1 MSGAA
6 PFVGETVAWSA
17 GVDRVVLG
25 VVDPSSPGVSEA
37 ISALLVGSIRDARVE
52 VGGHLPGWLVREIE
66 ESYLAPEKV
75 RTLWAPA
82 GHRFAAM
89 IGDRIV
95 ATVHVAKRHATIL
108 TADRMR
114 NVVPASELPG
124 LKPEGF
130 HQVVNVSV
138 LHALRRHGV
147 AARMFEEVVTTFR
160 HLFDGDGLWVR
171 ADPPWHGWLS
181 RLGFEHDPSF
191 DVFLPASV
199 EESAELPHPAF
210 NLLHACAC
218 EGSANAERRRA
229 MGRDKLQ
236 YLSFTRPFGSVRAT
250 PGTGSSDDARA
261 APAPASIL
269 EVEAAYGSAS
279 RRGVRLAPRGAGF
292 GPPAAST
299 DPTLALGAL
308 DRIGAVE
315 GARVVVGA
323 GATWRALL
331 HTLPAHL
338 APPVVPGWIDA
349 TVGGALSTGGIGKGS
364 VRRGLAI
371 DHVHELVV
379 VTREGRAVR
388 CSREQERV
396 LFEAALGG
404 HGQFGAIALA
414 TLPLVPRSPWVIV
427 DRAEVATSEIAKA
440 LDVEALHAF
449 VVHTG
454 AGFTAIVARESEVD
468 TSRTMA
474 SFVAPPVRDVLAAER
489 TQVQA
494 FFDATALERFLM
506 AAERERGLANLAAP
520 EGALTIHPI
529 RQVEGRASLLFP
541 RVAGEVAHAVTI
553 SAPRDEAGLRRLAA
567 EAGGR
572 FAPRW
577 RLS

>member
-1 MSGAA
+1 MSGSS
-6 PFVGETVAWSA
+6 PFVGETVAWDVGA
-17 GVDRVVLG
+17 DRLVLG
-25 VVDPSSPGVSEA
+25 VVDATSPGVAEA
-37 ISALLVGSIRDARVE
+37 ISALLVGSIRDARAE

-66 ESYLAPEKV
+66 ESYLVPEKV

-89 IGDRIV
+89 LGERIV

-108 TADRMR
+108 TADRTH

-124 LKPEGF
+124 LKPHGF

-147 AARMFEEVVTTFR
+147 AARMFEEVVTSFR
-160 HLFDGDGLWVR
+160 HLFDGEGLWVR

-199 EESAELPHPAF
+199 EETAELPHAAF

-218 EGSANAERRRA
+218 EGTASAERRRA
-229 MGRDKLQ
+229 MAHAKLQ
-236 YLSFTRPFGSVRAT
+236 YLSFTRPFGSSHTT
-250 PGTGSSDDARA
+250 PEAARA
-261 APAPASIL
+261 GLASALPTPAS
-269 EVEAAYGSAS
+269 VEDVAAAYGSAS
-279 RRGVRLAPRGAGF
+279 RRGARVAPRGAGY
-292 GPPAAST
+292 GPPPPSADRAI
-299 DPTLALGAL
+299 ALGAL
-308 DRIGAVE
+308 DRIEAVE
-315 GARVVVGA
+315 GDRVVVGA
-323 GATWRALL
+323 GVTWRALL
-331 HTLPAHL
+331 AALPAQL
-338 APPVVPGWIDA
+338 VPPVVPGWIDA

-388 CSREQERV
+388 CSREEERV

-414 TLPLVPRSPWVIV
+414 TLSLVPRRPWVVV
-427 DRAEVATSEIAKA
+427 DRAEVAPSEIATA
-440 LDVEALHAF
+440 LDVEAYHAF

-454 AGFTAIVARESEVD
+454 AGFTAIVARESEVA
-468 TSRTMA
+468 TPRSMG
-474 SFVAPPVRDVLAAER
+474 SFLAPPVREVSASER

-494 FFDATALERFLM
+494 FFDPTGLARFLG
-506 AAERERGLANLAAP
+506 AAERERGLANLAGP

-529 RQVEGRASLLFP
+529 RHVEGRGSLLFP
-541 RVAGEVAHAVTI
+541 RVAGDVAHAVTI
-553 SAPRDEAGLRRLAA
+553 SAPCDEAGIRRLAA

-577 RLS
+577 RIA